1 MLRAEISVAF
11 IAAGALL
18 LLATL
23 WDAFETMV
31 LSRRVSRGFRL
42 TVLFYRLTWPSW
54 RSIAKRIARGN
65 HRENFLTIYGPLW
78 LLLLVALWAVSM
90 IFAFALMH
98 WGTGSRMAAP
108 DGHDSFFTTLYMSGT
123 TLFTLGL
130 GDVVPHSPAGRYLTV
145 FESGIGLGFVALV
158 ISYLPVVSQA
168 FSRREAQI
176 ALLDARAGSPP
187 TAAELLRRHL
197 GDGGSDALVDLLRD
211 WERWAAELL
220 ESHIS
225 FPVLAFYRSQHDN
238 QSWVAGMTAMLDSCA
253 LVLSVVD
260 TDCRRQ
266 ARLTF
271 AMARHAVADMCR
283 VFDTKPRAPEPDRL
297 PSEARTRLRE
307 RLAEARIALRPDPES
322 AAALADLRAMYEP
335 MVASLSTL
343 LLMDLPPWMPAAAP
357 RENWLVTSETPRH

>member
-1 MLRAEISVAF
+1 MIRAEISIAT

-31 LSRRVSRGFRL
+31 LSRRVSRGNRL

-54 RSIAKRIARGN
+54 RALARRLPRGN
-65 HRENFLTIYGPLW
+65 RRENFLTVYGPLW
-78 LLLLVALWAVSM
+78 LLLLIALWALSM
-90 IFAFALMH
+90 VFAFALMQ
-98 WGTGSRMAAP
+98 WGAGSRMKAP
-108 DGHDSFFTTLYMSGT
+108 DGSDSFMTLLYMSGT

-130 GDVVPHSPAGRYLTV
+130 GDVVPHSPAGRFLTV

-158 ISYLPVVSQA
+158 IGYLPVVSQA
-168 FSRREAQI
+168 FSRRESAI

-187 TAAELLRRHL
+187 TAVELLRRHY
-197 GDGGSDALVDLLRD
+197 GEGSADALIDLLRD

-220 ESHIS
+220 ESHVS

-238 QSWVAGMTAMLDSCA
+238 QSWVAGMTALLDSCA
-253 LVLSVVD
+253 LVLTVVE

-271 AMARHAVADMCR
+271 AMARHAVADLHR
-283 VFDTKPRAPEPDRL
+283 VLAAKLETPMPDRL
-297 PSEARTRLRE
+297 P
-307 RLAEARIALRPDPES
+307 AEALARVREALRAAKIPIAADD
-322 AAALADLRAMYEP
+322 AAAARLEELRALYEP
-335 MVASLSTL
+335 MVASLSAL
-343 LLMDLPPWMPAAAP
+343 LLMDLPPWLPPATAK
-357 RENWLVTSETPRH
+357 ENWMAHF

>member
-1 MLRAEISVAF
+1 MIRAEISVAF
-11 IAAGALL
+11 IVAGVVL

-31 LSRRVSRGFRL
+31 LSRRVSRGNRL
-42 TVLFYRLTWPSW
+42 TVVFYRLTWPSW
-54 RSIAKRIARGN
+54 RAVARRIARGN
-65 HRENFLTIYGPLW
+65 HRENFLTVYGPLW
-78 LLLLVALWAVSM
+78 LLLLVALWALSM
-90 IFAFALMH
+90 IVAFALMH

-130 GDVVPHSPAGRYLTV
+130 GDVVPHSPVGRYLTV

-220 ESHIS
+220 ESHVS

-253 LVLSVVD
+253 LILSVVD

-283 VFDTKPRAPEPDRL
+283 VLDTKPGRPEPDRL
-297 PSEARTRLRE
+297 PAEMRARLRE
-307 RLAEARIALRPDPES
+307 RLAEAHIPLHADAES
-322 AAALADLRAMYEP
+322 TEKLAELRAMYEP
-335 MVASLSTL
+335 MVASLSAL
-343 LLMDLPPWMPAAAP
+343 LLMDLPPWMPRAAAK
-357 RENWLVTSETPRH
+357 ENWLVTSEVPRP